1 MMKLMLNHV
10 IVRRAQFKDRE
21 NVLKIAKIALGVYH
35 EYYVGK
41 AFGHTKVLV
50 IELNGD
56 IIGFIQYYTI
66 KLKAMRMCVIYYIA
80 IKPEYQG
87 KGFGSLLVNE
97 IEREAYKSKVDLLIA
112 TTTRENTISQKFF
125 RKHGFKVYPYEELEN
140 LIGVYGLFKLIR
152 LLYAYEDDIVL
163 LKELRK
169 GSINMLFSELRKY

>member
-21 NVLKIAKIALGVYH
+21 SILKIAKIALGVYH

-56 IIGFIQYYTI
+56 IIGFVQYYTI

-87 KGFGSLLVNE
+87 KGFGSLLLNE
-97 IEREAYKSKVDLLIA
+97 TEREAYKTKVDLLIA

-140 LIGVYGLFKLIR
+140 LIGVYGLFKLTR

-169 GSINMLFSELRKY
+169 ESINMLFSELRKY